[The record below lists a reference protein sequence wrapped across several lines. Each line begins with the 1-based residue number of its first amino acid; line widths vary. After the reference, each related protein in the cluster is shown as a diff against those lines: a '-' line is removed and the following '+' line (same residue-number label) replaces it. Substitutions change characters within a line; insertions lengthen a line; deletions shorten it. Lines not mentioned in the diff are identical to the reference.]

1 MSFTWPD
8 GFARIPDEPWA
19 TSPLETL
26 ALKYD
31 SVEDHGW
38 YQNLEPTLDQLQAF
52 LQPEQLLVDYSGGT
66 GILIDRLLKRDP

>member
-1 MSFTWPD
+1 MPIWGVTFTWPD

-31 SVEDHGW
+31 RVPIARSTNGFCQGDCFA
-38 YQNLEPTLDQLQAF
+38 LTTSLM
-52 LQPEQLLVDYSGGT
+52 
-66 GILIDRLLKRDP
+66 LIAMTRLRETSP